1 MYVLQEIKCH
11 MKTHNDVKSLQR
23 AYESLHYELN
33 KLTSVSSKKTGSN
46 IKEDTTI
53 VKNPVWPKDIGAK
66 T

>member
-23 AYESLHYELN
+23 AYESLHSELN
-33 KLTSVSSKKTGSN
+33 KLTSVSSKKTRSN
-46 IKEDTTI
+46 VKEDTTI
-53 VKNPVWPKDIGAK
+53 IKDPMWPTDLGAK